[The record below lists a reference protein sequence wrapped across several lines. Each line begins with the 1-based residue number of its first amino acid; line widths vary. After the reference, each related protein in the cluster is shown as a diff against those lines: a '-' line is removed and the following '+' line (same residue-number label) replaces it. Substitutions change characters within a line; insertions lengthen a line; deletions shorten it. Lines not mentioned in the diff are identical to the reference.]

1 MPQFLYRVRPARP
14 GFLSAPTAD
23 ETAIVGEHFR
33 YLEELTRQAV
43 VLLAGRTLNEDASTF
58 GIVLFQASSEGD
70 AALIMRRDPAV
81 RAGVFSAELFPY
93 RIALASPRLLDLAPP
108 VGAPRA
114 QEDGTLST

>member
-23 ETAIVGEHFR
+23 ETAIVEEHFH
-33 YLEELTRQAV
+33 YLEELTQQAV

-58 GIVLFQASSEGD
+58 GIVLFQAPSEAA
-70 AALIMRRDPAV
+70 AALVMQRDPAV
-81 RAGVFSAELFPY
+81 CAGVFAAELFPY
-93 RIALASPRLLDLAPP
+93 RVALASPRLLDLLPQ
-108 VGAPRA
+108 A